1 MAEINL
7 TLNVDTKQM
16 EGLLKEG
23 LVSLPQDKIQEVLL
37 EVVKNI
43 LNNKDSGIL
52 FVSGN
57 GYYDKSYKPTE
68 LLKGLIEKAQTS
80 SYIEELS
87 NAIINYLKE
96 NYQEV
101 IFNALVKSISELL
114 FGPQKQIDF
123 YTSIQTELYGNKQ
136 QIEERLNRH
145 GI

>member
-7 TLNVDTKQM
+7 TLNVDTEQM

-52 FVSGN
+52 FVSE
-57 GYYDKSYKPTE
+57 GYYNKTYEPSK

-87 NAIINYLKE
+87 DTIIDYLKE

-101 IFNALVKSISELL
+101 ILNALVKSISELL
-114 FGPQKQIDF
+114 FGPQKQLDF
-123 YTSIQTELYGNKQ
+123 YTSIQNEIFTHRR

>member
-7 TLNVDTKQM
+7 TLNIDTEQM

-23 LVSLPQDKIQEVLL
+23 LISLPQDKIQEVLL

-52 FVSGN
+52 FVSS
-57 GYYDKSYKPTE
+57 GYYDKTYRPSD
-68 LLKGLIEKAQTS
+68 LLKNLIEKAQTS

-87 NAIINYLKE
+87 DVIINYLKE

-101 IFNALVKSISELL
+101 IFNALVKSIGELL
-114 FGPQKQIDF
+114 FGPQKQMDF
-123 YTSIQTELYGNKQ
+123 YTSIQTELYANRQ

>member
-7 TLNVDTKQM
+7 TLNVDTEQM

-37 EVVKNI
+37 EVVKNV
-43 LNNKDSGIL
+43 LNDKNSEIL
-52 FVSGN
+52 FVSN
-57 GYYDKSYKPTE
+57 GYYDKTYKPSK
-68 LLKGLIEKAQTS
+68 LLMGLIEKAQTS

-87 NAIINYLKE
+87 DAIVDYLKE

-101 IFNALVKSISELL
+101 ILNALVKSISELL
-114 FGPQKQIDF
+114 FGPQKQLDF
-123 YTSIQTELYGNKQ
+123 YASIQDTIFMDRK
-136 QIEERLNRH
+136 QIEERLNQH

>member
-52 FVSGN
+52 FVSSG

-68 LLKGLIEKAQTS
+68 LLKSLIEKAQTS

-87 NAIINYLKE
+87 DVIINYLKE

-101 IFNALVKSISELL
+101 IFNALVKSIGELL

-123 YTSIQTELYGNKQ
+123 YTSIQAELYNNRQ
-136 QIEERLNRH
+136 QIEERLNQH
-145 GI
+145 GF

>member
-43 LNNKDSGIL
+43 LNDKDNGIL
-52 FVSGN
+52 FVSSG

-68 LLKGLIEKAQTS
+68 LLRGLIEKAQTS

-87 NAIINYLKE
+87 DAIMNYLKE

-123 YTSIQTELYGNKQ
+123 YTSIQDELYMNRQ

>member
-37 EVVKNI
+37 EVVKNV
-43 LNNKDSGIL
+43 LYDKNSEIL
-52 FVSGN
+52 FVSS
-57 GYYDKSYKPTE
+57 GYYDKTYKPSE

-87 NAIINYLKE
+87 DAIVDYLKE
-96 NYQEV
+96 NYQE
-101 IFNALVKSISELL
+101 IILNALVKSISELL
-114 FGPQKQIDF
+114 FGPQKQLDF
-123 YTSIQTELYGNKQ
+123 YTSIQDTIFINKQ
-136 QIEERLNRH
+136 EIVERLNQH

>member
-23 LVSLPQDKIQEVLL
+23 LASLPQDKIQEVLL

-43 LNNKDSGIL
+43 LNDKNSGIL
-52 FVSGN
+52 FVSG

-68 LLKGLIEKAQTS
+68 LLRGLIEKAQTS

-87 NAIINYLKE
+87 DIIVNYLKE

-123 YTSIQTELYGNKQ
+123 YTSIQAELYKNKQ

>member
-37 EVVKNI
+37 EVVKNV
-43 LNNKDSGIL
+43 LSDKNSEIL
-52 FVSGN
+52 FVSS
-57 GYYDKSYKPTE
+57 GYYDKTYKPSE

-87 NAIINYLKE
+87 DAIVDYLKE

-101 IFNALVKSISELL
+101 ILNALVKSISELL
-114 FGPQKQIDF
+114 FGPQKQLDF
-123 YTSIQTELYGNKQ
+123 YTSIQNEIFRHRQ
-136 QIEERLNRH
+136 QIEERLNQH

>member
-7 TLNVDTKQM
+7 TLNVDTEQM

-37 EVVKNI
+37 EVVKNV
-43 LNNKDSGIL
+43 LNDKNSEIL
-52 FVSGN
+52 FVSE
-57 GYYDKSYKPTE
+57 GYYDKTYKPSK
-68 LLKGLIEKAQTS
+68 LLTGLIEKAQTS

-87 NAIINYLKE
+87 DAIVDYLKE

-101 IFNALVKSISELL
+101 ILNALVKSISELL
-114 FGPQKQIDF
+114 FGPQKQLDF
-123 YTSIQTELYGNKQ
+123 YASIQDTIFRNRQ
-136 QIEERLNRH
+136 QIEERLNQH